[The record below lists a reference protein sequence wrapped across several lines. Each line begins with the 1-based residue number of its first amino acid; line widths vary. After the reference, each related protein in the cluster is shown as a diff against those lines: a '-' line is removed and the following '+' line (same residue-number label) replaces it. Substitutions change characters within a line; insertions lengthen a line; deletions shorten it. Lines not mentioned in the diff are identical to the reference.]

1 MDQVPIEVRT
11 RLLSDNGPGYV
22 SGAFRDYL
30 GMVGIKHILA
40 TPFHPQ
46 TNGKLE
52 RYHQT
57 LKRDVNQLPYELPS
71 DLEAAIVAFV
81 SYYNYQ
87 RYHKALG
94 NVTPSDV
101 LKGKRPEILRR
112 RKEVQAQNNPT
123 AKTAQQDPQGAAR
136 PQSAP

>member
-1 MDQVPIEVRT
+1 MDPVPMADRT

-22 SGAFRDYL
+22 SRAFRDYL

-57 LKRDVNQLPYELPS
+57 LKRNLVAHCGDTTEGFYLNTLTGVDIATGWLECRAVWGKVQDRVGDDVHEMSN
-71 DLEAAIVAFV
+71 
-81 SYYNYQ
+81 
-87 RYHKALG
+87 
-94 NVTPSDV
+94 
-101 LKGKRPEILRR
+101 
-112 RKEVQAQNNPT
+112 
-123 AKTAQQDPQGAAR
+123 
-136 PQSAP
+136 